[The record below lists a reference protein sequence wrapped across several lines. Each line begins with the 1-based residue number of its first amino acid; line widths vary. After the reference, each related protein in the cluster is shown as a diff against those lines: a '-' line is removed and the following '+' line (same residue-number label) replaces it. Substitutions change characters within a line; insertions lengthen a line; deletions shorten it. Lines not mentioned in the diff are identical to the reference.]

1 MMSRDSKICI
11 ISIII
16 VIPLVS
22 FLIWDSDNTK
32 TIADLENQRIILTS
46 FYPLYEF
53 TNAIGKEKVQVFS
66 LIPFGIEPH
75 DWEPSIQ
82 DLQRMQQAE
91 LIIVNGIGFE
101 KWIDDLQEIDS
112 DVVIVDASATILL
125 NNEIEKVS
133 DHFVDNNNDPHIW
146 LNPIFA
152 KIQIKTIAD
161 NLKVIDSDNAKY
173 YEKNANEY
181 INELSQLDEKIK
193 KEITKCSKKDFY
205 AFHNAFSYFA
215 NEYGL
220 IQHTI
225 ISGNDPHEEATP
237 KTLEKLIQDS
247 RELGINVIFSEE
259 GIDSRLSYVIAN
271 EIGAKVLVLDPIEI
285 GNENLSY
292 LTRMEKNVENLK
304 VALCS

>member
-16 VIPLVS
+16 VIPIVS

-82 DLQRMQQAE
+82 DLQRMQQAQ
-91 LIIVNGIGFE
+91 LIIVNGVGFE

-161 NLKVIDSDNAKY
+161 NLKVIDSDNTEY

-181 INELSQLDEKIK
+181 INKLSQLDEKIK

-225 ISGNDPHEEATP
+225 VSGNDPHEEATP

>member
-11 ISIII
+11 ISIVI

-22 FLIWDSDNTK
+22 FLIWDSDKTK
-32 TIADLENQRIILTS
+32 TVTDLENQRIILTS

-125 NNEIEKVS
+125 NNEIENVS

-161 NLKVIDSDNAKY
+161 NLKMIDSDNAEY

-225 ISGNDPHEEATP
+225 VSGNDPHEEATP

-304 VALCS
+304 VALCP

>member
-22 FLIWDSDNTK
+22 FLIWDSDKTK
-32 TIADLENQRIILTS
+32 TVTDLENQRIILTS

-82 DLQRMQQAE
+82 DLQRMQQAQ
-91 LIIVNGIGFE
+91 LIIVNGVGFE

-133 DHFVDNNNDPHIW
+133 DHFVDW
-146 LNPIFA
+146 
-152 KIQIKTIAD
+152 Q
-161 NLKVIDSDNAKY
+161 
-173 YEKNANEY
+173 
-181 INELSQLDEKIK
+181 
-193 KEITKCSKKDFY
+193 
-205 AFHNAFSYFA
+205 NAFRLHSA
-215 NEYGL
+215 SVPDRL
-220 IQHTI
+220 AAI
-225 ISGNDPHEEATP
+225 I
-237 KTLEKLIQDS
+237 
-247 RELGINVIFSEE
+247 F
-259 GIDSRLSYVIAN
+259 
-271 EIGAKVLVLDPIEI
+271 
-285 GNENLSY
+285 
-292 LTRMEKNVENLK
+292 
-304 VALCS
+304 